1 LEWLDPAAPQRSQQA
16 RPTVAAIL
24 RQHSGE
30 YVRQHARQAAPQVR
44 NVLARL
50 SLCRTRALGG
60 HLYRCNS
67 CAQEVNVYNSCG
79 DRHCPQCS
87 GGRRRD
93 WLEGAASLLLPGV
106 DYFQVVFTLPD
117 KLSSLAL
124 GNRRPIYNLL
134 FRSAWQ
140 ALREL
145 LTETF
150 GIEAAATLVLHTWN
164 QRLEHHAHVHA
175 LVPGGGP
182 SLATGDWIKT
192 RHPRHRRKK
201 KPYLVDNELLGQRFR
216 DKFIAACKRLHA
228 KGELKL
234 NGEWSQ
240 FKDSQAFDDFL
251 DSLAP
256 DGWVVFIEAPP
267 TQDALPENVLK
278 YLARYMTG
286 GPISDRR
293 LISYDGDVVRF
304 WARSQDKP
312 PTGTPPSMV
321 REELPAVEFTRRW
334 ALHILPKGFVKVRHY
349 GGFSNTKRQTYL
361 ERCRQSL
368 GIAETQQ
375 SPHDQQQLSTD
386 SPTETQV
393 HSPACPRCRR
403 AMRCIRSSARPS
415 WRETFS
421 SNYRP
426 PWYHDD

>member
-1 LEWLDPAAPQRSQQA
+1 
-16 RPTVAAIL
+16 
-24 RQHSGE
+24 
-30 YVRQHARQAAPQVR
+30 
-44 NVLARL
+44 LARL

-60 HLYRCNS
+60 HLFRCDA
-67 CAQEVNVYNSCG
+67 CASEVNVYNSCG
-79 DRHCPQCS
+79 DRHCPGCS

-93 WLEGAASLLLPGV
+93 WLDRAASLLLPGV

-145 LTETF
+145 LAETF
-150 GIEAAATLVLHTWN
+150 GIEAAATLVLHTWD
-164 QRLEHHAHVHA
+164 QRMNHHVHVHA

-182 SLATGDWIKT
+182 SLTGDRWIKT
-192 RHPRHRRKK
+192 RHPRHRRTK

-216 DKFIAACKRLHA
+216 DTFIAACKRLHA

-234 NGEWSQ
+234 SGEWSHLQ
-240 FKDSQAFDDFL
+240 DSEAFDAWL

-267 TQDALPENVLK
+267 KPDARPEHVLK

-293 LISYDGDVVRF
+293 LISHDGDIVHF

-312 PTGTPPSMV
+312 PAGVRPPSV
-321 REELPAVEFTRRW
+321 PEQLPAVEFTRRW
-334 ALHILPKGFVKVRHY
+334 ALHILPKGFVKVRNY
-349 GGFSNTKRQTYL
+349 GGFSNTKRQAYL

-368 GIAETQQ
+368 GLADDQQ
-375 SPHDQQQLSTD
+375 PSDHQQQLSTD
-386 SPTETQV
+386 SASEPQE
-393 HSPACPRCRR
+393 HSLACPHCRQ
-403 AMRCIRSSARPS
+403 AMMCIGSSARPS
-415 WRETFS
+415 WSETFS
-421 SNYRP
+421 SSYLP
-426 PWYHDD
+426 PWYHDA